1 MNGHLPND
9 GADIHPW
16 MPLQMHGFRAG
27 LTKGEVIE
35 SGLGKACNALG
46 ISIHDREKVYAEMQ
60 RVQKE
65 INFKTA

>member
-16 MPLQMHGFRAG
+16 MPTQLHVYLKPNGNHAPRSPLGSACVDQGF
-27 LTKGEVIE
+27 
-35 SGLGKACNALG
+35 
-46 ISIHDREKVYAEMQ
+46 SIHDREQVYAEMQ

-65 INFKTA
+65 INFKKE